1 MSIDEFKEEVYNL
14 ATVNGRSIKKLTGL
28 AKQLKDEAVFL
39 VEIIIKS
46 IKEVSEVHLQV
57 LEYS

>member
-14 ATVNGRSIKKLTGL
+14 ATVNGRSIKKLTDL
-28 AKQLKDEAVFL
+28 AEQLKDEAVFL

-46 IKEVSEVHLQV
+46 IKEVS
-57 LEYS
+57 SS